1 MNYKKANLA
10 YLLMI
15 LSTLVLVFVL
25 SAVYL
30 VSGKEPSVVGSNV
43 LCEMVVL
50 IPALAV
56 ALFCGE
62 NIKVLIPLHRI
73 KVSSAL
79 LTLLYVMLLF
89 PLVTLLNAF
98 SMLFAE
104 NAVSQISDEV
114 LAMPMWVM
122 VLSMGIFGPF
132 VEEIVFRGILLQTY
146 QRTGRIVASIIL
158 SSVLFGMMH
167 MNFNQFIYGA
177 GMGVMLA
184 LLVEATGSVLTSF
197 IAHAFFN
204 TIEVVGLF
212 LSKDSVGKETS
223 KLTDQFQML
232 SDVVL
237 YAELVVLTVIF
248 TCLAM
253 LVVSKIAKIEKR
265 DAFFVNIIKTK
276 KEGPRLISASLIVAI
291 IIAVLYMVLTAV
303 IDKIL

>member
-25 SAVYL
+25 SVVYL

-56 ALFCGE
+56 AFFCGE

-79 LTLLYVMLLF
+79 LTLLYVILLF

-98 SMLFAE
+98 SMLFVE
-104 NAVSQISDEV
+104 NAMSQISDEV

-223 KLTDQFQML
+223 KLTDQLQML

-237 YAELVVLTVIF
+237 YAELAVLTVIF